1 MSTGGGCT
9 VASPNVRL
17 IGLVTDID
25 GMVFAVGVDHETITF
40 GTEHS
45 PGAWARFNHGQRL
58 ELWRLL
64 QDATVAALQYEADDG
79 DARPA
84 WRGFLAEVRRQGLP
98 DDNAGECGTETTH
111 PGSRAGAAADP
122 PVRVHP
128 AGRVLRHRSA
138 EDRGDQRRRRGVRR
152 GLVWR

>member
-1 MSTGGGCT
+1 MWMSTGGGCT

-84 WRGFLAEVRRQGLP
+84 WRGFLAEVRRQGRRGREVGRAWSLALF
-98 DDNAGECGTETTH
+98 AGIG
-111 PGSRAGAAADP
+111 GGAA
-122 PVRVHP
+122 VH
-128 AGRVLRHRSA
+128 
-138 EDRGDQRRRRGVRR
+138 
-152 GLVWR
+152 